1 MRKYSK
7 EVSQL
12 AYSALRL
19 YLSQG
24 FTYHQAAKR
33 VSEESPVSIITLRYN
48 AYHMAL
54 KEGYFSR
61 TNLQHNTGTI
71 HGQLLTKCKEKL
83 KDNGYTVIEEQNEIR
98 KIIESKGSKGNPD
111 LIALK
116 GDEILLVEVVER
128 VKETAT
134 FVNQLERFTRIGKV
148 VIVLPINTSNIE
160 VWGAQGLISV

>member
-48 AYHMAL
+48 AYQWGSL
-54 KEGYFSR
+54 VVLNYI
-61 TNLQHNTGTI
+61 NT
-71 HGQLLTKCKEKL
+71 KY
-83 KDNGYTVIEEQNEIR
+83 DNI
-98 KIIESKGSKGNPD
+98 
-111 LIALK
+111 
-116 GDEILLVEVVER
+116 
-128 VKETAT
+128 
-134 FVNQLERFTRIGKV
+134 
-148 VIVLPINTSNIE
+148 IVLP
-160 VWGAQGLISV
+160 